1 MKAQDKNQKKP
12 INEENNSSNPS
23 NDTTLDGSSL
33 QGDSV
38 DDNLSS
44 EEVLFTNEAG
54 SSSQDSEMTQ
64 ADYEI
69 KITQLERQ
77 LAEEK
82 DKSIRA
88 LAEIEN
94 VKRRTQKDLE
104 NAHKFA
110 VEGLVKSL
118 VSVLD
123 SFDGGK
129 KAIPEEQI
137 EAIKGIAMIEDS
149 FLNVLQEHGVEIV
162 QPNAGEDFNP
172 ELHQAMSMQENK
184 EFSSNQII
192 NTVQRGFAVKGR
204 LIRPAMVIVS
214 S

>member
-23 NDTTLDGSSL
+23 NDTTLDESSL